1 MDFTRVIYEVIEADP
16 ASGLIRI
23 KDEKG
28 EKSEVRIPIED
39 NKKLLT
45 EIKNR
50 DKVELEVKG
59 WQVRSITR
67 ISTES
72 SPNSS

>member
-16 ASGLIRI
+16 AGGLLCI

-67 ISTES
+67 INTES

>member
-1 MDFTRVIYEVIEADP
+1 MDFTRIIYEVIETDP
-16 ASGLIRI
+16 ASGLICI
-23 KDEKG
+23 QDEKG

-59 WQVRSITR
+59 WQVRSIRR
-67 ISTES
+67 INTES
-72 SPNSS
+72 SPNS

>member
-1 MDFTRVIYEVIEADP
+1 MDFARVIYEVIEADP
-16 ASGLIRI
+16 ASGLICI

-28 EKSEVRIPIED
+28 EKSDVRIPIIED

-45 EIKNR
+45 EIKSR

-59 WQVRSITR
+59 WQVRSIRR
-67 ISTES
+67 INT
-72 SPNSS
+72 